1 MELGQ
6 PALWDPNVPRF
17 QLLLTD
23 PELEIVEGMLVD
35 LLYALGQGEGE
46 VGQGAQV
53 LPLILAL
60 LEQCDS
66 VVPSV
71 GRTGTLLQW
80 GPGLRPPPHIPPRE
94 ITRCGSPCT
103 LMSSVSE
110 T

>member
-71 GRTGTLLQW
+71 GRTGTLLQR
-80 GPGLRPPPHIPPRE
+80 GPGLRPPPTSLQGKQP
-94 ITRCGSPCT
+94 GVSPCT